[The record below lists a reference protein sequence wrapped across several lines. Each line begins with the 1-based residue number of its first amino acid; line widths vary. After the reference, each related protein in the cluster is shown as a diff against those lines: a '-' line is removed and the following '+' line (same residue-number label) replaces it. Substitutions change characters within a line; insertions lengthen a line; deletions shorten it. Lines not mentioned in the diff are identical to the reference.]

1 MFYFDIC
8 LFSDEEVEA
17 PVASKKQNE
26 KTNKKPVKVGKESD
40 EEEDDGK
47 LCTFDRQFRFDS

>member
-1 MFYFDIC
+1 MFFFSIC

-26 KTNKKPVKVGKESD
+26 KANKKPVKVGKESD

-47 LCTFDRQFRFDS
+47 LCTSNFTESFD